1 MRYLIGFVCVLALGV
16 MGCSETSGARLCE
29 GPGSC
34 DDGDACTE
42 DICVVDGEVCS
53 YVPVTC
59 NDYSDCTTDGCDS
72 TVGCVQ
78 TGVADET
85 PCAGGTCREGVCQL
99 TSSALPCTDQGIRN
113 AVAAGGGPYTFDCDV
128 PTTVILEHD
137 IIMEK
142 DVALDGEG
150 QLTVDVGGNEDVIQ
164 FGIEEG
170 ASVELRGMTVRHG
183 GVNAIDNRGTLR
195 LEDCLVTQAGAR
207 GVDNVGVLTLIRS
220 TVADNQEE
228 GVLSEG
234 PTLIINSTVS
244 GNRRGIEFEPLR
256 IEGPVVVMSTT
267 VARNSEAAIVT
278 PLASQVTLSNSLV
291 EGACVIEGDLVSGGD
306 NIESPGDTCG
316 FVNHSVAAED
326 LALGPLQDNGGPTET
341 HALRDGSVAIDQIPA
356 VDCVDADGEPLTTD
370 QRGEPRDSMCDVGAF
385 EVQP

>member
-1 MRYLIGFVCVLALGV
+1 MCQAGQCAL
-16 MGCSETSGARLCE
+16 SG
-29 GPGSC
+29 
-34 DDGDACTE
+34 
-42 DICVVDGEVCS
+42 
-53 YVPVTC
+53 
-59 NDYSDCTTDGCDS
+59 
-72 TVGCVQ
+72 TV
-78 TGVADET
+78 
-85 PCAGGTCREGVCQL
+85 
-99 TSSALPCTDQGIRN
+99 LPCTDQGIRN

-128 PTTVILEHD
+128 PTTVVLEYD

-142 DVALDGEG
+142 DVELDGEW
-150 QLTVDVGGNEDVIQ
+150 QLTVDVGGSQDVIQ

-183 GVNAIDNRGTLR
+183 GINAIDNRGTLR

-207 GVDNVGVLTLIRS
+207 GVDSVGVLTLIRS

-244 GNRRGIEFEPLR
+244 GNRRGIEFGPLR
-256 IEGPVVVMSTT
+256 VEGPVVVTSTT

-291 EGACVIEGDLVSGGD
+291 EGACVIEGELVSSGD

-326 LALGPLQDNGGPTET
+326 LALGPLQENGGPTMT
-341 HALRDGSVAIDQIPA
+341 HALGAGSVAIDQIPGDSCE
-356 VDCVDADGEPLTTD
+356 VDED
-370 QRGEPRDSMCDVGAF
+370 QRGEPRPEPGGLACDVGSF
-385 EVQP
+385 ERQPEDP